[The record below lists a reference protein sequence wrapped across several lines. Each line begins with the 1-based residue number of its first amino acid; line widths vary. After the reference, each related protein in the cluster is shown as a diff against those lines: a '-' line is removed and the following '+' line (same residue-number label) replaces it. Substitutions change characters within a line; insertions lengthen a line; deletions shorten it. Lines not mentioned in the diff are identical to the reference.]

1 MADETQGVAAPA
13 APTGPSMGMVIET
26 NFEKPATVEQPK
38 APEMSTTIPKTE
50 AELLDD
56 GTTDLK
62 AAQAKVKQEEPAKVE
77 LTAEELATKKANDDA
92 MERQRER
99 LRTAELERQL
109 QASKPKAK
117 TSDVIPDIMDQK
129 TWGEKYQSEP
139 NNLETFLKARDEY
152 MEGQGEKKAQTAFN
166 NAEQQRKLVELQAK
180 VATRDATSRAK
191 HTDFDA
197 VISSVAP
204 LLGSNP
210 IVRSFLISNEM
221 GSEVGYEL
229 GKNPAI
235 LEQVLK
241 SEPWAAGEQLLAM
254 AARLKKPMAVQQSK
268 ASEPIK
274 PVGSRESLKPSLAKL
289 ATDDINGYVE
299 KMNATEI
306 KMRKYRK

>member
-1 MADETQGVAAPA
+1 MSDENQIATAPA

-26 NFEKPATVEQPK
+26 NYEKPATVEQPK

-50 AELLDD
+50 SELLND
-56 GTTDLK
+56 GETKTVEPVK
-62 AAQAKVKQEEPAKVE
+62 ASSEPAKVE
-77 LTAEELATKKANDDA
+77 PTAEEIATKKANDEA
-92 MERQRER
+92 LERQRER
-99 LRTAELERQL
+99 IRTADLERQVN
-109 QASKPKAK
+109 ANKPKLV
-117 TSDVIPDIMDQK
+117 TSDVIPDITDQK

-152 MEGQGEKKAQTAFN
+152 MESQGEKKAQTAFN
-166 NAEQQRKLVELQAK
+166 QAEQQRKNLELQAK
-180 VATRDATSRAK
+180 VATRDASSRAK

-197 VISSVAP
+197 VITSVAP

-210 IVRSFLISNEM
+210 ILRSFLISNEM

-254 AARLKKPMAVQQSK
+254 AARLKKPMAVKQSN

-274 PVGSRESLKPSLAKL
+274 PVGSRETLKPSLAKL